1 MTTTHPHHFRP
12 SRSQRGAAV
21 RGWLVAMAL
30 ASGLAGALALQVAG
44 PRLQDRLATLI
55 GAAPDVRVAMPCR
68 LDMAPENPAI
78 HAPKAHAMAAS
89 FGVGVM
95 PAI

>member
-1 MTTTHPHHFRP
+1 MTTTAWHHYRR
-12 SRSQRGAAV
+12 SRSQRGSVA
-21 RGWLVAMAL
+21 RGCLVAVGL

-44 PRLQDRLATLI
+44 PQLQNRFATWLGI
-55 GAAPDVRVAMPCR
+55 APDVHTCR
-68 LDMAPENPAI
+68 LDMAPENPAP

-89 FGVGVM
+89 YGVGVM

>member
-1 MTTTHPHHFRP
+1 MTSTIWHHHRR
-12 SRSQRGAAV
+12 SRTQRGAVA
-21 RGWLVAMAL
+21 RGCLVAVVL
-30 ASGLAGALALQVAG
+30 ASGLAGALELQVAG
-44 PRLQDRLATLI
+44 PELQDRFATLF
-55 GAAPDVRVAMPCR
+55 GFAPGVRVAMPCR
-68 LDMAPENPAI
+68 ADMAPENPAL